1 MEQKDKLGTKRAC
14 ITCGKEFD
22 WETTVCPDDNTPLTA
37 LGEEDQLVG
46 TVLADRYEILEVI
59 GGGGM
64 GLVYKARHKLMN
76 RIVAI
81 KMLHKHMISS
91 KDTLKR
97 FQLEAQAASCLSL
110 PNILTV
116 YDFGLTGEGQPYMVM
131 DYLEG
136 TSLADMLEKEHH
148 VEPDRAVNIFIQ
160 ACAGLAHAHQKGVL
174 HRDIKPS
181 NIMLVNFG
189 DQADFVKIV
198 DFGIAKLL
206 NQGVGELTKTG
217 EVYGSPSY
225 MSPEQCRGKETDARS
240 DIYSMGCVMY
250 RTLSGR
256 PLFSGDDIIELLFK
270 QVSEPPAPFDPEL
283 HIPADL
289 EAVIFKA
296 LAKDPAD
303 RYQNMNEFKEALEKY
318 VDKRSGKNVP
328 APTPTV
334 EGPMPLWK
342 RHGEAGANAAAASSA
357 TASSS
362 SNSPSPSVTPAAAG
376 AAASSAATPVAA
388 DSSRAKAAAS
398 TPANSVAQPAPPS
411 VAATAASNSGASS
424 EPPRNLPAKSRQSEP
439 PVSLSQVSA
448 REENPPP
455 RSGSRSSSQTLSA
468 PDTKHGAASHLRK
481 KMADG
486 NKVMLIGIAAVSAVV
501 VGAAGFF
508 VYQNFQGG
516 MSSGAHSASGNSPDQ
531 VAANLPDANAQAA
544 FMSGKESFKNKKYD
558 DAKIEFEEALDVTEK
573 GSGMNSREIVPVLME
588 LSFVY
593 RKLDKLNL
601 AESALRRAI
610 PIQDH
615 ATGKNDLTLANLNF
629 QLAQVLHEG
638 GHPKEADKYGRA
650 ALNIKKAALSVDNPQ
665 VGEIQ
670 TFLSANQPGSAAA
683 AIKGE
688 QPPKLTTV
696 EEKPTATAIATPPKN
711 EHPAITTT
719 APPVK
724 TEPAGREATAAKTE
738 KPAAESAPSATPTS
752 AATATTAATTTAAAT
767 HAHHAHTHHAAH
779 SKPSSAPAA
788 APVRHRRAYSSY
800 GF

>member
-1 MEQKDKLGTKRAC
+1 M
-14 ITCGKEFD
+14 TCGREFD

-46 TVLADRYEILEVI
+46 TTLADRYEILEVI

-76 RIVAI
+76 RVVAI

-116 YDFGLTGEGQPYMVM
+116 YDFGLTSEGQPYMVM

-136 TSLADMLEKEHH
+136 TSLADVLEAEHH
-148 VEPDRAVNIFIQ
+148 VLPDRAVNIFIQ

-270 QVSEPPAPFDPEL
+270 QVSEPPAPFDPDL
-283 HIPADL
+283 NIPSEL

-296 LAKDPAD
+296 LAKDAGD
-303 RYQNMNEFKEALEKY
+303 RYQTMGEFKEALEKY
-318 VDKRSGKNVP
+318 VDKRSGKSV
-328 APTPTV
+328 PTPTV

-342 RHGEAGANAAAASSA
+342 RHGELPATAA
-357 TASSS
+357 TASSTA
-362 SNSPSPSVTPAAAG
+362 NSAVGAGNNGAPASPAVASAAAPAPSGKSKPTAPTPAPAPPVVPEPPLPVFEATRHKDAKSRTSEPHSAPASAPAAA
-376 AAASSAATPVAA
+376 T
-388 DSSRAKAAAS
+388 R
-398 TPANSVAQPAPPS
+398 
-411 VAATAASNSGASS
+411 
-424 EPPRNLPAKSRQSEP
+424 EEP
-439 PVSLSQVSA
+439 PV
-448 REENPPP
+448 
-455 RSGSRSSSQTLSA
+455 RSSSSRSSSQTISA
-468 PDTKHGAASHLRK
+468 PDTKHGASSQLRQ
-481 KMADG
+481 KMAGG
-486 NKVMLIGIAAVSAVV
+486 NKVLLITIAAVSAVV
-501 VGAAGFF
+501 LCVVGFM
-508 VYQNFQGG
+508 VYKNSQ
-516 MSSGAHSASGNSPDQ
+516 SANTQQTTASTGTSEIT
-531 VAANLPDANAQAA
+531 ANLPDANAQAA
-544 FMSGKESFKNKKYD
+544 FMSGKESFKSKKYE

-573 GSGMNSREIVPVLME
+573 GSGMNSRELVPILTE
-588 LSFVY
+588 LGFVY
-593 RKLDKLNL
+593 RKLDKLTL
-601 AESALRRAI
+601 AESTLRRAI
-610 PIQDH
+610 PIQEH
-615 ATGKNDLTLANLNF
+615 TGGKNDLMLANLNF
-629 QLAQVLHEG
+629 QLAQVLHESG
-638 GHPKEADKYGRA
+638 RPKDADKYGRT
-650 ALNIKKAALSVDNPQ
+650 ALVIKKTALSTDDPQ

-670 TFLSANQPGSAAA
+670 TFLSSNLPGSTAAA
-683 AIKGE
+683 LKGE
-688 QPPKLTTV
+688 HTSKPPIAPPADEHPST
-696 EEKPTATAIATPPKN
+696 TAIATPPKDEHPAPTETAPPKN
-711 EHPAITTT
+711 EHPTSTAT
-719 APPVK
+719 APP
-724 TEPAGREATAAKTE
+724 AKIE
-738 KPAAESAPSATPTS
+738 KPAATDTAPSTTPPTPP
-752 AATATTAATTTAAAT
+752 ATAHTAATSR
-767 HAHHAHTHHAAH
+767 HAAH
-779 SKPSSAPAA
+779 VRHSSGGGHKSTAAP
-788 APVRHRRAYSSY
+788 PVRHRRAYSSY

>member
-1 MEQKDKLGTKRAC
+1 M
-14 ITCGKEFD
+14 TCGQEFD
-22 WETTVCPDDNTPLTA
+22 WETTICPDDNTPLTA

-46 TVLADRYEILEVI
+46 TTLADRYEIMEVI

-116 YDFGLTGEGQPYMVM
+116 YDFGLTNEGQPYMVM

-136 TSLADMLEKEHH
+136 TSLADVLEEEHH
-148 VEPDRAVNIFIQ
+148 LLPERAVNIFIQ

-270 QVSEPPAPFDPEL
+270 QVSEPPAPFD
-283 HIPADL
+283 ADL
-289 EAVIFKA
+289 NIPNDLETAIFKA
-296 LAKDPAD
+296 LAKDAGD
-303 RYQNMNEFKEALEKY
+303 RYQTMGEFKEALEKY
-318 VDKRSGKNVP
+318 VDKRSGKPVP
-328 APTPTV
+328 TLTV

-342 RHGEAGANAAAASSA
+342 RHGEAPSNAATASSTSNAAAAAGNA
-357 TASSS
+357 TPA
-362 SNSPSPSVTPAAAG
+362 PAAA
-376 AAASSAATPVAA
+376 AKSKSTPSTSTPSPPPVA
-388 DSSRAKAAAS
+388 
-398 TPANSVAQPAPPS
+398 
-411 VAATAASNSGASS
+411 S
-424 EPPRNLPAKSRQSEP
+424 EPPAPVFEATRYKDSKSRQSEAPASAPIIVPAAP
-439 PVSLSQVSA
+439 P
-448 REENPPP
+448 REEPV
-455 RSGSRSSSQTLSA
+455 RSSASRSSSQTISA
-468 PDTKHGAASHLRK
+468 PDTKHGASSHLRK

-486 NKVMLIGIAAVSAVV
+486 NKVLLIAIAAVSAVV
-501 VGAAGFF
+501 LCVVGFLVYKNSQSGAA
-508 VYQNFQGG
+508 QQTTAT
-516 MSSGAHSASGNSPDQ
+516 SGTSEQ
-531 VAANLPDANAQAA
+531 VSANLPDANAQAA
-544 FMSGKESFKNKKYD
+544 FMSGKESFKSKKYD

-573 GSGMNSREIVPVLME
+573 GSGMNSRELVPILTE
-588 LSFVY
+588 LGFVY
-593 RKLDKLNL
+593 RKLDKLTL
-601 AESALRRAI
+601 AESTLRRAI
-610 PIQDH
+610 PIQEH
-615 ATGKNDLTLANLNF
+615 AGGKNDLTLANLNF
-629 QLAQVLHEG
+629 QLAQVLHESG
-638 GHPKEADKYGRA
+638 RPKDADKYGRA
-650 ALNIKKAALSVDNPQ
+650 ALSIKKTALSLENPQ

-670 TFLSANQPGSAAA
+670 TFLRANLPGSTDA
-683 AIKGE
+683 AIKGDGSA
-688 QPPKLTTV
+688 KLIAA
-696 EEKPTATAIATPPKN
+696 PTDEHLPTGIATPPKT
-711 EHPAITTT
+711 EHPTTT
-719 APPVK
+719 ATVPPK
-724 TEPAGREATAAKTE
+724 TEHPVALVAPPATE
-738 KPAAESAPSATPTS
+738 KSVSIDTAPPSTPPTPPTAHSAAPS
-752 AATATTAATTTAAAT
+752 
-767 HAHHAHTHHAAH
+767 HHAAH
-779 SKPSSAPAA
+779 VRHSSGSAHKTA
-788 APVRHRRAYSSY
+788 APPAVRHRRAYSSY

>member
-1 MEQKDKLGTKRAC
+1 M
-14 ITCGKEFD
+14 TCGREFD

-46 TVLADRYEILEVI
+46 TTLADRYEILEVI

-116 YDFGLTGEGQPYMVM
+116 YDFGLTNEGQPYMVM

-136 TSLADMLEKEHH
+136 TSLADVLEEEHH
-148 VEPDRAVNIFIQ
+148 VVPDRAVNIFIQ

-270 QVSEPPAPFDPEL
+270 QVSEPPAPFDADL
-283 HIPADL
+283 NIPSEL

-296 LAKDPAD
+296 LAKDAGD
-303 RYQNMNEFKEALEKY
+303 RYQTMGEFKEALEKY
-318 VDKRSGKNVP
+318 VDKRSGKAV
-328 APTPTV
+328 PTPTV

-342 RHGEAGANAAAASSA
+342 RHGEAATTPAA
-357 TASSS
+357 TASST
-362 SNSPSPSVTPAAAG
+362 SNSAVGAGTNGAPSASAAAAAATGKSKPASSTPAPSAPPVVSEPPGPVFEATRHKDPKSRPSEPPSAPASAPAAA
-376 AAASSAATPVAA
+376 AR
-388 DSSRAKAAAS
+388 D
-398 TPANSVAQPAPPS
+398 
-411 VAATAASNSGASS
+411 
-424 EPPRNLPAKSRQSEP
+424 EP
-439 PVSLSQVSA
+439 PV
-448 REENPPP
+448 
-455 RSGSRSSSQTLSA
+455 RSGASRSSSQTISA
-468 PDTKHGAASHLRK
+468 PDTKHGASSHLRK
-481 KMADG
+481 KMADS
-486 NKVMLIGIAAVSAVV
+486 NKVLLITVAAVSVV
-501 VGAAGFF
+501 VLCVVGFL
-508 VYQNFQGG
+508 VYKNSQ
-516 MSSGAHSASGNSPDQ
+516 SGLPQQTTATTGTSDQ
-531 VAANLPDANAQAA
+531 ITANLPDANAQAA
-544 FMSGKESFKNKKYD
+544 FMSGKESFKSKKYE
-558 DAKIEFEEALDVTEK
+558 DAKIEFEEALDLTEK
-573 GSGMNSREIVPVLME
+573 SSGMNSRELVPILTE
-588 LSFVY
+588 LGFVY
-593 RKLDKLNL
+593 RKLDKLTL
-601 AESALRRAI
+601 ADSTLRRAI
-610 PIQDH
+610 PIQEH
-615 ATGKNDLTLANLNF
+615 AGGKNDLTLANLNF
-629 QLAQVLHEG
+629 QLAQVLHESG
-638 GHPKEADKYGRA
+638 RPKDADKYGRT
-650 ALNIKKAALSVDNPQ
+650 ALSIKKSALSTDNPQ

-670 TFLSANQPGSAAA
+670 TFLSSNLPGSTAA

-688 QPPKLTTV
+688 HASKPIAPPTD
-696 EEKPTATAIATPPKN
+696 EHPPTTAIATPPKN
-711 EHPAITTT
+711 EHPTPVET
-719 APPVK
+719 APPKNEHPEVA
-724 TEPAGREATAAKTE
+724 PPAKTE
-738 KPAAESAPSATPTS
+738 KPPAPDTAPSATPPTPS
-752 AATATTAATTTAAAT
+752 TTA
-767 HAHHAHTHHAAH
+767 HAPASSHHAAH
-779 SKPSSAPAA
+779 VRHSSGGGHKASATP
-788 APVRHRRAYSSY
+788 PVRHRRAYSSY

>member
-1 MEQKDKLGTKRAC
+1 M
-14 ITCGKEFD
+14 TCGKEFD
-22 WETTVCPDDNTPLTA
+22 WETMVCPDDNTPLTA
-37 LGEEDQLVG
+37 IGEEDQMVG

-136 TSLADMLEKEHH
+136 TSLADVLENEHH

-256 PLFSGDDIIELLFK
+256 PVFSGEDIIELLFK
-270 QVSEPPAPFDPEL
+270 QVSEPPAPFD
-283 HIPADL
+283 ADL
-289 EAVIFKA
+289 NIPPDLEVVIFKA

-318 VDKRSGKNVP
+318 VDKRTGKNAP

-342 RHGEAGANAAAASSA
+342 RHGDASPAAQPGAQPSGSAPSTASSTSLPVPSDAARSKPAVNAAAAQA
-357 TASSS
+357 A
-362 SNSPSPSVTPAAAG
+362 PPVVAAA
-376 AAASSAATPVAA
+376 APESDPARVRSA
-388 DSSRAKAAAS
+388 K
-398 TPANSVAQPAPPS
+398 
-411 VAATAASNSGASS
+411 
-424 EPPRNLPAKSRQSEP
+424 PRPSEP
-439 PVSLSQVSA
+439 PVSLSQVAA
-448 REENPPP
+448 REENAAAAPPP
-455 RSGSRSSSQTLSA
+455 RSGSRSAAAHSGGAS
-468 PDTKHGAASHLRK
+468 DTKHGASSHLRK
-481 KMADG
+481 RMADG
-486 NKVMLIGIAAVSAVV
+486 NKVMLIAIAAVSVV
-501 VGAAGFF
+501 VIGVIGFLMF
-508 VYQNFQGG
+508 KNSQGG
-516 MSSGAHSASGNSPDQ
+516 STGSQNGTAGAVSADQ
-531 VAANLPDANAQAA
+531 VTANLPDANAQAA

-558 DAKIEFEEALDVTEK
+558 DAKIEFEEALDVTER
-573 GSGMNSREIVPVLME
+573 GSGLNSREIVPILME

-593 RKLDKLNL
+593 RKLDKLTL

-615 ATGKNDLTLANLNF
+615 AAGKNDLTLANLNF
-629 QLAQVLHEG
+629 QLAQVLHEA
-638 GHPKEADKYGRA
+638 GHPKEADKYGRT
-650 ALNIKKAALSVDNPQ
+650 ALNIKKSALSVDNPQ

-670 TFLSANQPGSAAA
+670 TFLSANLPGSAAA

-688 QPPKLTTV
+688 SAPKSTGTPA
-696 EEKPTATAIATPPKN
+696 EEKPPATAIATPPKN
-711 EHPAITTT
+711 ERPAVTTSV
-719 APPVK
+719 PPK
-724 TEPAGREATAAKTE
+724 SGNPPAETATATKTE
-738 KPAAESAPSATPTS
+738 KPNPEAAPNTTPVTAS
-752 AATATTAATTTAAAT
+752 AATSS
-767 HAHHAHTHHAAH
+767 HAHHARVRRSSSSH
-779 SKPSSAPAA
+779 SSSKSSSA
-788 APVRHRRAYSSY
+788 APPPIRHRRAYSSY

>member
-37 LGEEDQLVG
+37 IGEEDQMVG

-136 TSLADMLEKEHH
+136 TSLADVLENEHH

-256 PLFSGDDIIELLFK
+256 PVFSGEDIIELLFK
-270 QVSEPPAPFDPEL
+270 QVSEPPAPFDTEL
-283 HIPADL
+283 NIPPDL

-296 LAKDPAD
+296 LAKDAAD

-318 VDKRSGKNVP
+318 VDKRSGKNAP

-342 RHGEAGANAAAASSA
+342 RHGETSPAAQPAGAQPAGSAASTASSTSLPVPGDAPRSKPLANAPAAQSAPPAVASAAAAESDPSRVRSA
-357 TASSS
+357 
-362 SNSPSPSVTPAAAG
+362 
-376 AAASSAATPVAA
+376 
-388 DSSRAKAAAS
+388 K
-398 TPANSVAQPAPPS
+398 
-411 VAATAASNSGASS
+411 
-424 EPPRNLPAKSRQSEP
+424 PRPSEP
-439 PVSLSQVSA
+439 PVSLSQVAA
-448 REENPPP
+448 REESAAPSPPP
-455 RSGSRSSSQTLSA
+455 RSGSRSASA
-468 PDTKHGAASHLRK
+468 HSVPAADTKHGASSHLRK
-481 KMADG
+481 RMADG
-486 NKVMLIGIAAVSAVV
+486 NKVMLIAIAAVSVV
-501 VGAAGFF
+501 VIGVIGFLMF
-508 VYQNFQGG
+508 KNSQGG
-516 MSSGAHSASGNSPDQ
+516 SAGSQTGTAGAGSADQ
-531 VAANLPDANAQAA
+531 VTANLPDANAQAA

-558 DAKIEFEEALDVTEK
+558 DAKIEFEEALDVTER
-573 GSGMNSREIVPVLME
+573 GSGLNSREIVPILME

-593 RKLDKLNL
+593 RKLDKLTL

-615 ATGKNDLTLANLNF
+615 AAGKNDLTLANLNF

-638 GHPKEADKYGRA
+638 GHPKEADKYGRT
-650 ALNIKKAALSVDNPQ
+650 ALNIKKSALSVDNPQ

-670 TFLSANQPGSAAA
+670 TFLSANLPGSAAA

-688 QPPKLTTV
+688 SVPKSAGTPV
-696 EEKPTATAIATPPKN
+696 QEKPPATAIAAPPKN
-711 EHPAITTT
+711 ERPAVTTSAPTKPENPPAET
-719 APPVK
+719 APAKAEKPNP
-724 TEPAGREATAAKTE
+724 EPAPNTPPVTA
-738 KPAAESAPSATPTS
+738 S
-752 AATATTAATTTAAAT
+752 AATAS
-767 HAHHAHTHHAAH
+767 HAHHPRVRRSPSNH
-779 SKPSSAPAA
+779 SSSTKSSSA
-788 APVRHRRAYSSY
+788 APPPIRHRRAYSSY

>member
-1 MEQKDKLGTKRAC
+1 VEQKDKIGTKRAC

-148 VEPDRAVNIFIQ
+148 VDPDRAVNIFIQ

-283 HIPADL
+283 NIPAEL
-289 EAVIFKA
+289 EASIFKA

-303 RYQNMNEFKEALEKY
+303 RYQTMNEFKEALEKY
-318 VDKRSGKNVP
+318 VDKRSGKNAPAP

-342 RHGEAGANAAAASSA
+342 RHGDAALGSAAPG
-357 TASSS
+357 
-362 SNSPSPSVTPAAAG
+362 N
-376 AAASSAATPVAA
+376 AAASSAAPASSAAAPAAASATASSTATPAVNDASRARAAAPATANASAPPAPPPVAA
-388 DSSRAKAAAS
+388 SAAAS
-398 TPANSVAQPAPPS
+398 N
-411 VAATAASNSGASS
+411 AASAES
-424 EPPRNLPAKSRQSEP
+424 PRNLPAKRPSEP

-448 REENPPP
+448 REESPPP
-455 RSGSRSSSQTLSA
+455 RSGSRSSSPTISA
-468 PDTKHGAASHLRK
+468 PDTKHGASSHLRK

-486 NKVMLIGIAAVSAVV
+486 NKVMLISIAAASVV
-501 VGAAGFF
+501 VLGVVGFF

-516 MSSGAHSASGNSPDQ
+516 SSSGSHTATGANSPDQ
-531 VAANLPDANAQAA
+531 VSANLPDANAQAA

-615 ATGKNDLTLANLNF
+615 AAGKNDLTLANLNF

-650 ALNIKKAALSVDNPQ
+650 ALNIKKTALSVDNPQ

-670 TFLSANQPGSAAA
+670 TFLSANLPGATAAA
-683 AIKGE
+683 MKGE
-688 QPPKLTTV
+688 KPLKPAAA
-696 EEKPTATAIATPPKN
+696 EEKPTTTAIATPPVN
-711 EHPAITTT
+711 EHPAETVST
-719 APPVK
+719 PPVK
-724 TEPAGREATAAKTE
+724 TEHAGTAETQPAKTE
-738 KPAAESAPSATPTS
+738 KPGADTAPSTTPPAPTS
-752 AATATTAATTTAAAT
+752 AATA
-767 HAHHAHTHHAAH
+767 HAHHARPHHSASH
-779 SKPSSAPAA
+779 GKVSSSGSAPAA
-788 APVRHRRAYSSY
+788 PIRHRRAYSSY

>member
-14 ITCGKEFD
+14 MTCGREFD

-46 TVLADRYEILEVI
+46 TTLADRYEILEVI

-116 YDFGLTGEGQPYMVM
+116 YDFGLTSEGQPYMVM

-136 TSLADMLEKEHH
+136 TSLADVLEAEHH
-148 VEPDRAVNIFIQ
+148 VVPERAVSIFIQ

-270 QVSEPPAPFDPEL
+270 QVSEPPAPFDPDL
-283 HIPADL
+283 NIPAEL

-296 LAKDPAD
+296 LAKDAGD
-303 RYQNMNEFKEALEKY
+303 RYQTMGEFKEALEKY
-318 VDKRSGKNVP
+318 VDKRSGKAV
-328 APTPTV
+328 PTPTV

-342 RHGEAGANAAAASSA
+342 RHGEAPSAPSA
-357 TASSS
+357 TASST
-362 SNSPSPSVTPAAAG
+362 SNSAVAAG
-376 AAASSAATPVAA
+376 NNGATSPAAASSAA
-388 DSSRAKAAAS
+388 AAAKSKPTSS
-398 TPANSVAQPAPPS
+398 TPAPATPPA
-411 VAATAASNSGASS
+411 VS
-424 EPPRNLPAKSRQSEP
+424 EPPGPVFEATRHKDSKSRPSEP
-439 PVSLSQVSA
+439 SPAPASA
-448 REENPPP
+448 PAAAMRDEQPA
-455 RSGSRSSSQTLSA
+455 RSSGSRSSSQTISA
-468 PDTKHGAASHLRK
+468 PDTKHGASSHLRQ
-481 KMADG
+481 KMAGG
-486 NKVMLIGIAAVSAVV
+486 NKVLLVTIAAVSAVV
-501 VGAAGFF
+501 LCVVGFL
-508 VYQNFQGG
+508 VYKNSQ
-516 MSSGAHSASGNSPDQ
+516 SGAPQQTTAAPGGSDQ
-531 VAANLPDANAQAA
+531 VTANLPDANAQAA
-544 FMSGKESFKNKKYD
+544 FMSGKESFKSKKYE

-573 GSGMNSREIVPVLME
+573 GSGMNSRELVPILTE
-588 LSFVY
+588 LGFVY
-593 RKLDKLNL
+593 RKLDKLTL
-601 AESALRRAI
+601 AESTLRRAI
-610 PIQDH
+610 PIQEH
-615 ATGKNDLTLANLNF
+615 AGGKNDLMLANLNF
-629 QLAQVLHEG
+629 QLAQVLHESG
-638 GHPKEADKYGRA
+638 RPKDADKYGRT
-650 ALNIKKAALSVDNPQ
+650 ALSIKKIALSTDNPQ

-670 TFLSANQPGSAAA
+670 TFLSSNLPGSTAAA
-683 AIKGE
+683 LKGE
-688 QPPKLTTV
+688 HTSKPVGPPAD
-696 EEKPTATAIATPPKN
+696 EHPPTTAIATPPKN
-711 EHPAITTT
+711 DHPTPPVTAPVT
-719 APPVK
+719 APPK
-724 TEPAGREATAAKTE
+724 TEHPSTDVAPPAKTE
-738 KPAAESAPSATPTS
+738 KPPAPDTAPSTTPPSPPTTAHTAAPSHHASHARHSSGGGHKSS
-752 AATATTAATTTAAAT
+752 AA
-767 HAHHAHTHHAAH
+767 
-779 SKPSSAPAA
+779 P
-788 APVRHRRAYSSY
+788 PVRHRRAYSSY

>member
-1 MEQKDKLGTKRAC
+1 MEQKDKLGTRRAC
-14 ITCGKEFD
+14 ITCGREFD
-22 WETTVCPDDNTPLTA
+22 WDTTVCPDDNTPLTA

-46 TVLADRYEILEVI
+46 TTLADRYEILEVI

-116 YDFGLTGEGQPYMVM
+116 YDFGLTNEGQPYMVM

-136 TSLADMLEKEHH
+136 TSLADVLEAEHH
-148 VEPDRAVNIFIQ
+148 VVPERAVSIFIQ

-270 QVSEPPAPFDPEL
+270 QVSEPPAPFD
-283 HIPADL
+283 ADL
-289 EAVIFKA
+289 NIPSELESVIFKA
-296 LAKDPAD
+296 LAKDAGD
-303 RYQNMNEFKEALEKY
+303 RYQTMGEFKEALEKY
-318 VDKRSGKNVP
+318 VDKRSGKAVP
-328 APTPTV
+328 APTV

-342 RHGEAGANAAAASSA
+342 RHGEAPGAPGA
-357 TASSS
+357 TASSTTNSAVGSGTNGS
-362 SNSPSPSVTPAAAG
+362 SSAPAAPAAASAAAGGAASKSKQTSSSPVPAAPPVVPEPAAPVFEATRHKDSKSRPSEVSPAATPAAS
-376 AAASSAATPVAA
+376 AAATTRDEPSKSSA
-388 DSSRAKAAAS
+388 
-398 TPANSVAQPAPPS
+398 
-411 VAATAASNSGASS
+411 
-424 EPPRNLPAKSRQSEP
+424 
-439 PVSLSQVSA
+439 
-448 REENPPP
+448 
-455 RSGSRSSSQTLSA
+455 SRSSSQTISP
-468 PDTKHGAASHLRK
+468 PDTKHGASSHLRK

-486 NKVMLIGIAAVSAVV
+486 NKVLLITIAAVSAVV
-501 VGAAGFF
+501 LCVVGFL
-508 VYQNFQGG
+508 VYKNSQGG
-516 MSSGAHSASGNSPDQ
+516 VTQQTTAATGASDQ
-531 VAANLPDANAQAA
+531 VTANLPDANAQAA

-573 GSGMNSREIVPVLME
+573 GAGMNSRELVPILTE
-588 LSFVY
+588 LGFVY
-593 RKLDKLNL
+593 RKLDKLTL
-601 AESALRRAI
+601 AESTLRRAI
-610 PIQDH
+610 PIQEH
-615 ATGKNDLTLANLNF
+615 AGGKNDLMLANLNF
-629 QLAQVLHEG
+629 QLAQVLHESG
-638 GHPKEADKYGRA
+638 RPKDADKYGRT
-650 ALNIKKAALSVDNPQ
+650 ALGIKKTALSIDNPQ

-670 TFLSANQPGSAAA
+670 TFLSANLPGSTAA

-688 QPPKLTTV
+688 QTSKPIAPPSD
-696 EEKPTATAIATPPKN
+696 EHPPTTAIATPPKN
-711 EHPAITTT
+711 DHPAPPDTAPPKNEHPAA
-719 APPVK
+719 APP
-724 TEPAGREATAAKTE
+724 PAKTE
-738 KPAAESAPSATPTS
+738 KPAATDTAPSTTPPTPP
-752 AATATTAATTTAAAT
+752 TTAHTAAPS
-767 HAHHAHTHHAAH
+767 HKAAH
-779 SKPSSAPAA
+779 VRHSSGGGRKSTASP
-788 APVRHRRAYSSY
+788 PVRHRRAYSSY

>member
-37 LGEEDQLVG
+37 IGEEDQMVG

-136 TSLADMLEKEHH
+136 TSLADVLENEHH

-256 PLFSGDDIIELLFK
+256 PVFSGEDIIELLFK
-270 QVSEPPAPFDPEL
+270 QVSEPPAPFDTEL
-283 HIPADL
+283 NIPPDL

-318 VDKRSGKNVP
+318 VDKRSGKNAP

-342 RHGEAGANAAAASSA
+342 RHGETSPAAQPAGSAASTASSTSLPVPGDAPRSKPVANAPAAQSAPPAVASAAAAESDPSRVRSA
-357 TASSS
+357 
-362 SNSPSPSVTPAAAG
+362 
-376 AAASSAATPVAA
+376 
-388 DSSRAKAAAS
+388 K
-398 TPANSVAQPAPPS
+398 
-411 VAATAASNSGASS
+411 
-424 EPPRNLPAKSRQSEP
+424 PRPSEP
-439 PVSLSQVSA
+439 PVSLSQVAA
-448 REENPPP
+448 REESAAPSPPP
-455 RSGSRSSSQTLSA
+455 RSSSRSASA
-468 PDTKHGAASHLRK
+468 HSVPASDTKHGASSHLRK
-481 KMADG
+481 RMADG
-486 NKVMLIGIAAVSAVV
+486 NKVMLIAIAAVSVV
-501 VGAAGFF
+501 VIGGIGFLMF
-508 VYQNFQGG
+508 KNSQGG
-516 MSSGAHSASGNSPDQ
+516 SAGSQTGTAGAGSADQ
-531 VAANLPDANAQAA
+531 VTANLPDANAQAA

-558 DAKIEFEEALDVTEK
+558 DAKIEFEEALDVTER
-573 GSGMNSREIVPVLME
+573 GSGLNSREIVPILME

-593 RKLDKLNL
+593 RKLDKLTL

-615 ATGKNDLTLANLNF
+615 AAGKNDLTLANLNF

-638 GHPKEADKYGRA
+638 GHPKEADKYGRT
-650 ALNIKKAALSVDNPQ
+650 ALNIKKSALSVDNPQ

-670 TFLSANQPGSAAA
+670 TFLSANLPGSPAA

-688 QPPKLTTV
+688 SVPKSAGTPV
-696 EEKPTATAIATPPKN
+696 QEKPPATAIAAPPKN
-711 EHPAITTT
+711 ERPAVTTSAPTKPENPPAET
-719 APPVK
+719 AP
-724 TEPAGREATAAKTE
+724 AKAE
-738 KPAAESAPSATPTS
+738 KPNPESAPNTPPVTAS
-752 AATATTAATTTAAAT
+752 ATTAS
-767 HAHHAHTHHAAH
+767 HAHHPRVRR
-779 SKPSSAPAA
+779 SPSSHSSSTKSSSA
-788 APVRHRRAYSSY
+788 APPPIRHRRAYSSY

>member
-1 MEQKDKLGTKRAC
+1 M
-14 ITCGKEFD
+14 TCGREFD

-46 TVLADRYEILEVI
+46 TTLADRYEILEVI

-116 YDFGLTGEGQPYMVM
+116 YDFGLTNEGQPYMVM

-136 TSLADMLEKEHH
+136 TSLADVLEEEHH
-148 VEPDRAVNIFIQ
+148 VVPDRAVSIFIQ

-270 QVSEPPAPFDPEL
+270 QVSEPPAPFDADL
-283 HIPADL
+283 NIPSEL

-296 LAKDPAD
+296 LAKDAGD
-303 RYQNMNEFKEALEKY
+303 RYQTMGEFKEALEKY
-318 VDKRSGKNVP
+318 VDKRSGKAV
-328 APTPTV
+328 PTPTV

-342 RHGEAGANAAAASSA
+342 RHGETAAAPAA
-357 TASSS
+357 TASST
-362 SNSPSPSVTPAAAG
+362 SNSAVGAGTNGAPSPSAAA
-376 AAASSAATPVAA
+376 AAPAGKSKPTSATPV
-388 DSSRAKAAAS
+388 
-398 TPANSVAQPAPPS
+398 PVAPP
-411 VAATAASNSGASS
+411 VVS
-424 EPPRNLPAKSRQSEP
+424 EPPGPVFEATRHKDSKSRPSEP
-439 PVSLSQVSA
+439 PAAPASA
-448 REENPPP
+448 PAAVTRDEPPV
-455 RSGSRSSSQTLSA
+455 RSGASRSSSQTISA
-468 PDTKHGAASHLRK
+468 PDTKHGASSHLRK
-481 KMADG
+481 KMADS
-486 NKVMLIGIAAVSAVV
+486 NKVLLITIAAVSAVV
-501 VGAAGFF
+501 LCVVGFL
-508 VYQNFQGG
+508 VYKNSQ
-516 MSSGAHSASGNSPDQ
+516 SGAPQPTTAATGTSDQ
-531 VAANLPDANAQAA
+531 ITANLPDANAQAA
-544 FMSGKESFKNKKYD
+544 FMSGKESFKSKKYE
-558 DAKIEFEEALDVTEK
+558 DAKIEFEEALDLTEK
-573 GSGMNSREIVPVLME
+573 SSGMNSRELVPILTE
-588 LSFVY
+588 LGFVY
-593 RKLDKLNL
+593 RKLDKLTL
-601 AESALRRAI
+601 ADSTLRRAI
-610 PIQDH
+610 PIQEH
-615 ATGKNDLTLANLNF
+615 AGGKNDLMLANLNF
-629 QLAQVLHEG
+629 QLAQVLHESG
-638 GHPKEADKYGRA
+638 RPKDADKYGRT
-650 ALNIKKAALSVDNPQ
+650 ALNIKKSALSTDNPQ

-670 TFLSANQPGSAAA
+670 TFLSANLPDSTAA

-688 QPPKLTTV
+688 HTSKPIAPPTD
-696 EEKPTATAIATPPKN
+696 EHPPTTAIATPPKN
-711 EHPAITTT
+711 EHPTPVET
-719 APPVK
+719 APPKNEHPDVA
-724 TEPAGREATAAKTE
+724 PPAKTE
-738 KPAAESAPSATPTS
+738 KPPATDTAPSATPPTPPTT
-752 AATATTAATTTAAAT
+752 ARTATSS
-767 HAHHAHTHHAAH
+767 HHAAH
-779 SKPSSAPAA
+779 VRHSSGGGHKASATPQ
-788 APVRHRRAYSSY
+788 VRHRRAYSSY